1 MTVGGA
7 QLTLLKLAGAFHERG
22 HHTTAVFFYDKDGLE
37 SAWQQ
42 HYPFEVFS
50 LGGWTAKSG
59 VERIWL
65 LSQGLL
71 RLYRYLYSHKIDIL
85 MSFTQHSNLLAIPI
99 AYLNGV
105 RGRVASN
112 RGRIE
117 NIPLWVERLHGKMIN
132 SRLATCLIVNS
143 PLLIKQAI
151 EIEGVNPNKIRLIYN
166 GVADEILQEEGFDK
180 QRTTTRKAL
189 EVDETELMLISV
201 GRLTHQKGHGYL
213 LQAMPA
219 IRACIPKAKL
229 FIVGDGPLREEL
241 ENLTKQLGIQREVQF
256 LGTRTDVPNLLAAAD
271 VFIHP
276 SVSEGMPNA
285 LLEAMAVGLPCVV
298 SALDAVQDILQHEL
312 NSLLVPPSDAVAMS
326 KAVCRLL
333 KDEKLRK
340 VLGSQ
345 AQKLVREQFSSQ
357 RMIDQYEQLFNQILN
372 QQGTV

>member
-7 QLTLLKLAGAFHERG
+7 QLTLLKLAGAFYERG
-22 HHTTAVFFYDKDGLE
+22 HHTTAVFLYDKDGLE
-37 SAWQQ
+37 STWQQ
-42 HYPFEVFS
+42 VYPFEVFS
-50 LGGWTAKSG
+50 LGGWTAKGG

-65 LSQGLL
+65 LSKGLL

-105 RGRVASN
+105 QGRVASN

-180 QRTTTRKAL
+180 RRTATRKAL
-189 EVDETELMLISV
+189 GIDETEVMLISV
-201 GRLTHQKGHGYL
+201 GRLTHQKGHSYL

-219 IRACIPKAKL
+219 IRACTPKAKL
-229 FIVGDGPLREEL
+229 FIVGDGPLRKKL

-256 LGTRTDVPNLLAAAD
+256 LGTRTDVPCLLAAAD

-326 KAVCRLL
+326 EAVCRLL